1 MPMLMED
8 YIQKLSL
15 NYGLNLNNFCIYQ
28 GKLEDVLFIQQQ
40 SSESSESKLTQ
51 MLEELSGSLIYK
63 PQSEEFK

>member
-1 MPMLMED
+1 MED